1 MTTQKISQRGARGI
15 QSLIF
20 LASFI
25 LSALLALGSLSV
37 TRVINTRAKL
47 PPGGQALLPY
57 FLSAQGLMTLVPLD
71 LLLGAYACSVILVV
85 FTLRI
90 LADAQLVA
98 EENPER
104 ARALAGKSEKYIE
117 WALNLLVFFIV
128 FEFATVL
135 TLFHVLFGD
144 DYWPGIGICLA
155 IAFVSKSA
163 MRRIT
168 KV

>member
-1 MTTQKISQRGARGI
+1 M
-15 QSLIF
+15 
-20 LASFI
+20 
-25 LSALLALGSLSV
+25 
-37 TRVINTRAKL
+37 TRVLNARSKL
-47 PPGGQALLPY
+47 PPGGQALLSY
-57 FLSAQGLMTLVPLD
+57 FLSAQGFLTLVPLD
-71 LLLGAYACSVILVV
+71 MLLVAYACSVVLVV

-104 ARALAGKSEKYIE
+104 AQSLAGKAEKYIE

-135 TLFHVLFGD
+135 TLFHALFGD
-144 DYWPGIGICLA
+144 DYWPGIAICFV
-155 IAFVSKSA
+155 IAFMARSA

-168 KV
+168 KI